1 MKKNLLFSLVML
13 TAGSLLAAD
22 ANPKDDV
29 TAAASAVSGAASY
42 SWHTITDMGPNAQ
55 FTPGPVDGKTEKD
68 GYTLV
73 TMSFNDNT
81 TEILVKGTNS
91 AVKTQ
96 DNGWQ
101 SAAEASQGGGGG
113 GFNPGRIAARVAQ
126 NKKPADQAAA
136 LVGQVGDLKAGADG
150 ITGDLTEEGAKSMM
164 TFGRRGGNANI
175 SNAKGTV
182 TFWITD
188 GKLVKFK
195 THVTG
200 TVNFNGNDNDV
211 DRTTTTEIKDI
222 GSTKV
227 EVPDDAKKKL
237 E

>member
-1 MKKNLLFSLVML
+1 MKKNLMFSLALL

-22 ANPKDDV
+22 SSPKDDV
-29 TAAASAVSGAASY
+29 TAAASVVSGAASY
-42 SWHTITDMGPNAQ
+42 SWHTTTDMGPNAQ

-68 GYTLV
+68 GYTFV

-101 SAAEASQGGGGG
+101 SAAEASQGGGG
-113 GFNPGRIAARVAQ
+113 FNPGRMASRVAQ

-136 LVGQVGDLKAGADG
+136 LVGQAGDLKAGADG
-150 ITGDLTEEGAKSMM
+150 ITGDLTEEGAKSML
-164 TFGRRGGNANI
+164 TFGRRGGANI

-182 TFWITD
+182 TFWIAD

-211 DRTTTTEIKDI
+211 DRTTTTEIKDV
-222 GSTKV
+222 GTTKV

>member
-13 TAGSLLAAD
+13 ASGSLLAAD

-42 SWHTITDMGPNAQ
+42 SWHITTDMGPNAQ

-101 SAAEASQGGGGG
+101 TAAEASQGEGLIPPAPDAAGSHPRRRLPLLRAASPAPRGGGC
-113 GFNPGRIAARVAQ
+113 GRGRCRS
-126 NKKPADQAAA
+126 PA
-136 LVGQVGDLKAGADG
+136 
-150 ITGDLTEEGAKSMM
+150 
-164 TFGRRGGNANI
+164 
-175 SNAKGTV
+175 
-182 TFWITD
+182 W
-188 GKLVKFK
+188 
-195 THVTG
+195 
-200 TVNFNGNDNDV
+200 
-211 DRTTTTEIKDI
+211 
-222 GSTKV
+222 
-227 EVPDDAKKKL
+227 
-237 E
+237 

>member
-22 ANPKDDV
+22 ANSKDDV

-68 GYTLV
+68 GYTMV

-91 AVKTQ
+91 AVKTP

-101 SAAEASQGGGGG
+101 TAAEASQGGGGG
-113 GFNPGRIAARVAQ
+113 GFNAGRMATRMAQ

-136 LVGQVGDLKAGADG
+136 LVGQVGELKAGDDG
-150 ITGDLTEEGAKSMM
+150 ITGDLTEEGAKSLM
-164 TFGRRGGNANI
+164 TFGRRGGNA
-175 SNAKGTV
+175 SNAKGSV

-200 TVNFNGNDNDV
+200 TVSFNGNDRDV